1 MSELEK
7 RFRQLKPKVK
17 PKTIKTYATSIRR
30 LRKVSPNLD
39 YEPVSQ
45 YLKKLSV
52 SNALNLLTAV
62 IVLEGR
68 ERYGRLFD
76 QFAEDAFRARNSQ
89 QFTPAEREKWTS
101 SAEIKKAIERIK
113 FEVQKHDLLTVRKHP
128 PRKLRYLVQYLVLSF
143 HAELQWRS
151 DLPSVL
157 VGRHRGKN
165 YFFNGKFFLNQFKT
179 AKFYR
184 KLPAVFTPSRKL
196 GKLLRQYLE
205 VRAAQ
210 ELDHDA
216 LLFNTKMKPIK
227 RNAFYKFLMSTT
239 KQFVGKG
246 FGVSMMRHVYVT
258 EFLAKNPSL
267 LEKKNKLKQ
276 MMQLRVE
283 RLESYAR
290 RD

>member
-7 RFRQLKPKVK
+7 RLRQLKPRVK
-17 PKTIKTYATSIRR
+17 DKTIRTYATSIRR
-30 LRKVSPNLD
+30 LRKVSANLA

-45 YLKKLSV
+45 YLKGLSV

-68 ERYGRLFD
+68 ERYGRLYD

-89 QFTPAEREKWTS
+89 QFTPAERENWTS
-101 SAEIKKAIERIK
+101 SAEIKKAIERIR
-113 FEVQKHDLLTVRKHP
+113 FEVQKHDLLAVRKHP
-128 PRKLRYLVQYLVLSF
+128 PRKLRFLVQYLVLSF

-165 YFFNGKFFLNQFKT
+165 YYFNGKFYLNQFKT

-210 ELDHDA
+210 EMDHEY
-216 LLFNTKMKPIK
+216 LLFNTKLKPIN
-227 RNAFYKFLMSTT
+227 RNSYYKFLVATT
-239 KQFVGKG
+239 RQFAGKG
-246 FGVSMMRHVYVT
+246 FGASMIRHVYAT

-267 LEKKNKLKQ
+267 LEKQNKIKD
-276 MMQLRVE
+276 MMQLRVS

-290 RD
+290 RE